1 MAQRKLNNPYYG
13 YINLENPTSPVIKND
28 QFGVPRAT
36 TNPEN
41 VPLIQQL
48 SAPVIQEPIL
58 NAYGE
63 SLDVGD
69 TVIYTLESGTTLMIT
84 GFILATMGIG
94 AITEANETTLWV
106 CKTGGDSGTGT
117 SKRLAFV
124 PATSI
129 TGASNIVQMT
139 FPVPIALNSSDWATI
154 NMNQQD
160 TDTHD
165 RAQLF
170 GYVIRN

>member
-1 MAQRKLNNPYYG
+1 MAERKINNPYDG
-13 YINLENPTSPVIKND
+13 YIDTTSPTSPLIKPSP
-28 QFGVPRAT
+28 FGTPTAIT
-36 TNPEN
+36 QPSN
-41 VPLIQQL
+41 VPLLQQ
-48 SAPVIQEPIL
+48 STPPVIQEPIL